1 MIQINITDVQPT
13 IVKISKDTVRA
24 GGPYVLVLTN
34 GLSQQR
40 FEAHDLVDEG
50 NAAVFIFNIDFGSD
64 IKNSGQWNAM
74 LYDRQGMTVVND
86 IANIEIERTE
96 DPDDV
101 ESDDFYYEA
110 DETIKIVPGPA
121 GETPYIGENGNW
133 WIGDEDTGV
142 KAQGPQGEQG
152 PAGPEGPKGDKGD
165 TGETGPAGPVGHE
178 GPEGPQGPQGETGPQ
193 GEQGP
198 AGQKGDKGD
207 KGDTGDT
214 GPQGPQGEQGIQ
226 GPQGPQGEQGIQGP
240 QGPQGEQGPSGQEY
254 VWTGTLEE
262 YDALTTKDPNTLY
275 CITNGN
281 PFATQ
286 DWVADYVSQ
295 HGGGG
300 SGSGNDPLAVHV
312 TPETWTSEQKAQAR
326 ENIGAGT
333 GNSNFSGDYNDLTNK
348 PTIPAEQIQSDWNQT
363 DNTQK
368 DFIKNKPTIPAAQVN
383 ADWNASS
390 GVAQILN
397 KPTIPSEQ
405 VQSDWNQNDTNSKSY
420 IRNKPTIPT
429 RTSDL
434 TNDSGFINLNNTNN
448 VYNGGTAHYF
458 NVQPN
463 SNNEIILDLGGIQRA
478 INHVGVSYV
487 FTLYSNQMINMN
499 NLRISFD
506 NGTTFYTVTKFPTT
520 ANTMDWY
527 WNAQVSMTFRVSA
540 LPTTNTD
547 GVLLILNSGDEW
559 QISNYA
565 NVYRF
570 ANYPNSRTGDILKP
584 LSSTNTDTGRIS
596 LVWRPSYN
604 DLEIVYKREEDL
616 ELTTGHVV
624 ARIQP
629 GRGKTLDGTTIL
641 RDVAFVDEI
650 PTKTSDLTND
660 SNFTTK
666 TYVDNEFSSRKK
678 DWDLSTMS
686 QAQMADFY
694 ANHSTYKTLYDLN
707 WQGLPIVSINTW
719 THPQAG
725 QVLVLQTGIYGQ
737 SSVMTG
743 NDDVVSFIV
752 KLVLA
757 DGTVQDFSASMNFK
771 TVCHTGSYNDL
782 TDKPTIPAAQV
793 NSDWNASSGV
803 ARILNKPVLAL
814 VATSGS
820 YNDLTNKP
828 TIPSNTETW
837 TFTLADNSTV
847 TKTVYVQ

>member
-64 IKNSGQWNAM
+64 IKNSGQWNAV

-101 ESDDFYYEA
+101 EGDDFYYEA
-110 DETIKIVPGPA
+110 DETIKFVPGPA

-152 PAGPEGPKGDKGD
+152 P
-165 TGETGPAGPVGHE
+165 
-178 GPEGPQGPQGETGPQ
+178 QGPQGEQGTQGTQ

-254 VWTGTLEE
+254 VWTGTQAE
-262 YDALTTKDPNTLY
+262 YDAIPTKRSDTLY
-275 CITNGN
+275 CITDGD
-281 PFATQ
+281 PYATQ

-312 TPETWTSEQKAQAR
+312 TPETWTSEQKTQAR

-333 GNSNFSGDYNDLTNK
+333 SNFSGSYTDLTNK

-429 RTSDL
+429 KTSDL
-434 TNDSGFINLNNTNN
+434 TNDSGFINLANTND

-458 NVQPN
+458 AGQPN
-463 SNNEIILDLGGIQRA
+463 SNNELILTMSALQRA
-478 INHVGVSYV
+478 ISNIGVSYV
-487 FTLYSNQMINMN
+487 FTLYGNQNINMN
-499 NLRISFD
+499 NLKISFD
-506 NGTTFYTVTKFPTT
+506 NGTTFYEVSTFPSSN
-520 ANTMDWY
+520 ASMDWI
-527 WNAQVSMTFRVSA
+527 WHARNPITFRV
-540 LPTTNTD
+540 TTLAASEQAGLLTIMNIASETD
-547 GVLLILNSGDEW
+547 IAT
-559 QISNYA
+559 YA
-565 NVYRF
+565 EMYKRAVF
-570 ANYPNSRTGDILKP
+570 PNSTTTDAIKTI
-584 LSSTNTDTGRIS
+584 SSTNTPTGRIGLAWHSSASS
-596 LVWRPSYN
+596 LEV
-604 DLEIVYKREEDL
+604 VYKPEDYKD
-616 ELTTGHVV
+616 TTNGRAI
-624 ARIQP
+624 ARFTPQ
-629 GRGKTLDGTTIL
+629 RNKTIGANDNIL

-837 TFTLADNSTV
+837 TFTLADSTTV